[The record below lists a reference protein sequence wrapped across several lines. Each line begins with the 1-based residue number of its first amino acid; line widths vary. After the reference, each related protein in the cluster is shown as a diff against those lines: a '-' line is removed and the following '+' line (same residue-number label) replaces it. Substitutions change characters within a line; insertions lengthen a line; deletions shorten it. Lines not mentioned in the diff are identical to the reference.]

1 MYRDDNEKQPGVLL
15 TRMPGEEIIIRLDE
29 PDAKPVV
36 VGYECGA
43 RSHGYLEISVDGGEI
58 VRKRL
63 QVKAEEIALRPPGS
77 SKQGFAP
84 VQVSIDKIQDNRA
97 SIRVVAPGEFVILR
111 AELVKRA
118 VELDFTD
125 DDDDDDDDFDD
136 DFEEDDYEEE
146 S

>member
-15 TRMPGEEIIIRLDE
+15 TRMPGEEIVIRLDE

-36 VGYECGA
+36 IGYECGA

-63 QVKAEEIALRPPGS
+63 QVKADEIALRPPGS

-84 VQVSIDKIQDNRA
+84 VQVSIEKIQDNRA
-97 SIRVVAPGEFVILR
+97 SIRVVAPEEFLILR

-125 DDDDDDDDFDD
+125 DDDDDDDFD
-136 DFEEDDYEEE
+136 DDYEEDDDYE
-146 S
+146 DDP

>member
-15 TRMPGEEIIIRLDE
+15 TRMPGEEIVIRLDE
-29 PDAKPVV
+29 PDAKSVV

-63 QVKAEEIALRPPGS
+63 QVKADEIALRPPGS

-97 SIRVVAPGEFVILR
+97 SIRVVAPEEFLILR

-125 DDDDDDDDFDD
+125 DDDDDDFDD
-136 DFEEDDYEEE
+136 DFEEDDDYEDDL
-146 S
+146 